1 MRSCFLIGVFAG
13 LLAGCGTTTSSKSS
27 AAGASNNAANLANP
41 SADRPV
47 AYVNDA
53 PVRASDLQPALYEAA
68 GGQILAEHL
77 LDEQIQRRLELAG
90 RRVTD
95 ALIEA
100 ERRYLLQGLDADDEN
115 QAVRLL
121 RELRKRRGLG
131 EQRFAALLRRNAGL
145 RLLVRDEATVSDFAV
160 RQAYEMQ
167 YGKKYQV
174 RLIVVDTAALAAD
187 LVRRAR
193 AGESFIDLAV
203 AHSTDPSRAQGGLLP
218 RLSPAD
224 PTWPS
229 GVRKAVP
236 NLQPGQISDPIAL
249 DAGFAVLKLEQ
260 VIPGQAVT
268 LAAVRD
274 ALAARVRRSVE
285 RVAMQRLARTLLD
298 SLDVLITNRA
308 LKASWDE
315 QREQFEAQ

>member
-13 LLAGCGTTTSSKSS
+13 LLTGCGSTGTGNGS
-27 AAGASNNAANLANP
+27 ATGGSNNAANAANP
-41 SADRPV
+41 SSDRPV
-47 AYVNDA
+47 AYFNDS
-53 PVRASDLQPALYEAA
+53 PVRASELQAALYEAA
-68 GGQILAEHL
+68 GGQVLAEHL

-100 ERRYLLQGLDADDEN
+100 ERRYLLQGLDANDEN

-131 EQRFAALLRRNAGL
+131 DQRFDALLRRNAGL

-160 RQAYEMQ
+160 RQAFEMQ

-174 RLIVVDTAALAAD
+174 RLIVVDTTAVAAE
-187 LVRRAR
+187 LVKRAR
-193 AGESFIDLAV
+193 NGESFIDLAV

-229 GVRKAVP
+229 GLRKAVP
-236 NLQPGQISDPIAL
+236 NLQPGQVSDPIAL
-249 DAGFAVLKLEQ
+249 DSGFAVIKLEQ
-260 VIPGQAVT
+260 VIPAQGVT

-274 ALAARVRRSVE
+274 SLAARVRRSVE
-285 RVAMQRLARTLLD
+285 HVAMQRLARTLLD

-315 QREQFEAQ
+315 QRQQFETH